1 MTCPR
6 CEFVTPGMKCP
17 ECGTR
22 KPKQA
27 PSRDTGLL
35 IVIIL
40 QLGLL
45 LWSAGEGLA
54 LLRAILEKPGCIIIE
69 QTEEPAAPA
78 MRRAPRELSV

>member
-40 QLGLL
+40 PLGLL

-69 QTEEPAAPA
+69 QTEEPLPA
-78 MRRAPRELSV
+78 VKKPRELSV